1 LVTLCRQNSLSS
13 TLLNSKMRKNYV
25 KGRER
30 ESREIEWR
38 VKWEAIV
45 GDYKPVKV
53 VKWRLIGVSLLPSGY
68 CNTKTVTVVAFYW
81 SAILM
86 TTKPFHL
93 LSFSQLSVSLVLNQ
107 KWSEFSF
114 KLFVF
119 ISCLLYFLLFWR
131 NYWIFFLKV
140 HFYSSYLGHLF
151 YDKDLCP

>member
-1 LVTLCRQNSLSS
+1 
-13 TLLNSKMRKNYV
+13 M
-25 KGRER
+25 
-30 ESREIEWR
+30 
-38 VKWEAIV
+38 KWEAIV

-53 VKWRLIGVSLLPSGY
+53 EKWRLIGVSLLPSGY

-107 KWSEFSF
+107 KSSEFSF

-119 ISCLLYFLLFWR
+119 ISCLLYFCYFGEIIE
-131 NYWIFFLKV
+131 YSFKKCIFILHIWVICFMTKICV
-140 HFYSSYLGHLF
+140 HKCNVLCLIVYS
-151 YDKDLCP
+151 